1 MASAKSQIPTPV
13 FVFLD
18 ENVSR
23 GQVEKLKSAKV
34 PLKYK
39 LKIIPFPKDMER
51 IAIFDFQVV
60 LHLKKRILNRCYGIY
75 QLLYRNPRP
84 IFIFLTADK
93 QFITD
98 AKEGFE
104 IWIKLGNEKKRRKY
118 VSKIKLSEEVIAIS
132 LNNGYVVNVARGL
145 IKGGEDDT
153 QQMILNKM
161 IKSLEE
167 FLKE

>member
-1 MASAKSQIPTPV
+1 MASAKSQVPALV

-23 GQVEKLKSAKV
+23 GRVEKLKSAKV
-34 PLKYK
+34 PSKYK
-39 LKIIPFPKDMER
+39 LEIIPFPKDMER

-60 LHLKKRILNRCYGIY
+60 FHLKKRILNRCYGIH

-93 QFITD
+93 KFISD
-98 AKEGFE
+98 AKDGFE
-104 IWIKLGNEKKRRKY
+104 IWIKLGNEKKRRRY
-118 VSKIKLSEEVIAIS
+118 VNRIKLSEGDITFS
-132 LNNGYVVNVARGL
+132 LDNGYIVNVAKRL

-153 QQMILNKM
+153 QQMILDKM
-161 IKSLEE
+161 MKSLEE